1 MFWGWHWMWSI
12 YHWVSETTLN
22 FFFLIVQNLRKNFKN
37 DIENSCIPSTQCHI
51 LSLMLC
57 MFLLSFSLSHFSWAF
72 WEYVEHIS
80 KSSLLLS
87 TCFVFPE
94 KRGIVFFYSHS
105 AVTELR
111 RLITDLL
118 LAAIHF
124 TVSSSVPVMS
134 FIQLFFPSGDYQVYD
149 HTVYIVVMSL
159 SYLLS
164 VYDSDIFLDH
174 RPVILENFSQLE
186 FEYFLMSRFRLRIW
200 GWNTT

>member
-1 MFWGWHWMWSI
+1 
-12 YHWVSETTLN
+12 
-22 FFFLIVQNLRKNFKN
+22 
-37 DIENSCIPSTQCHI
+37 
-51 LSLMLC
+51 
-57 MFLLSFSLSHFSWAF
+57 MFLLSLILPLSFFLSLLRVHRTR
-72 WEYVEHIS
+72 

-94 KRGIVFFYSHS
+94 KRGIVFSYSHS
-105 AVTELR
+105 AVIELR

-124 TVSSSVPVMS
+124 SVSSPVPVMS

-149 HTVYIVVMSL
+149 HTVYVVVMSL